1 MLLISLCAHSGLKFT
16 ALGLR
21 SSLSNPNE
29 ELSESFTK
37 AYEGSLKPHHSFVV
51 RPIFAVAMKACP
63 YRATFYPKIG
73 PEDKMDKWLTALEK
87 IVAKEEAAFKA
98 GGFGQI

>member
-1 MLLISLCAHSGLKFT
+1 
-16 ALGLR
+16 
-21 SSLSNPNE
+21 
-29 ELSESFTK
+29 
-37 AYEGSLKPHHSFVV
+37 
-51 RPIFAVAMKACP
+51 MKACP

-87 IVAKEEAAFKA
+87 IVAKEEASFKA